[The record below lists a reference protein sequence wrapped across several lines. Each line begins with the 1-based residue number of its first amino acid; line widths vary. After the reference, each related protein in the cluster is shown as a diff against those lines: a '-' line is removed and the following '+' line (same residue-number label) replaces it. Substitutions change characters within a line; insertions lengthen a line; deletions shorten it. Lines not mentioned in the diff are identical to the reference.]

1 MIISVNNNQYK
12 LSRFG
17 LVKLKNAAVSTT
29 NIIIGKVVC
38 FRCGDEVF
46 YNNKASKWLALIR
59 PIGLEKE
66 RKLLGVK
73 FKRRKNYKRSVNVK
87 RRNVL
92 AQVITLI
99 RDPERTLSDSSGA

>member
-1 MIISVNNNQYK
+1 M
-12 LSRFG
+12 
-17 LVKLKNAAVSTT
+17 
-29 NIIIGKVVC
+29 C

-46 YNNKASKWLALIR
+46 CNSKASKWLALIR

-73 FKRRKNYKRSVNVK
+73 FKRRKNYKRSANVK

-99 RDPERTLSDSSGA
+99 RGSERAVRC